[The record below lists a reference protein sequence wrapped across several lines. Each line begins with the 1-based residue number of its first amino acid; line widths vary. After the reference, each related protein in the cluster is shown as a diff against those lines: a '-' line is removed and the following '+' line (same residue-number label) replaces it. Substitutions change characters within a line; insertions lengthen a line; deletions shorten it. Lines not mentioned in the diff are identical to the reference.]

1 MIRGLF
7 IMLLL
12 VNSICLNAQFTDRF
26 WVFGDSSA
34 IDFINLNNPTPT
46 TSILQARGTCASIS
60 DSAGSML
67 FYSASPKVQNWLNGI
82 NQMGYVINRNN
93 IEMESG
99 DSIKSSAW
107 YQEMTIV
114 PDPADI
120 NKFYLFHVG
129 ITTTTNPGFYYSKI
143 DLSYNAGLGK
153 VVQKN
158 IQLSPLP
165 FVDEIAAVKHGN
177 GRDWWVIGKNWDP
190 QIPQNSFYVFLVD
203 PSGVSGPFI
212 QNIGSFIQTNTN
224 NYKFNKTGT
233 KLYQCTANSLLEML
247 DFNRC
252 TGLFSNPVTFRQH
265 QSAPIVNYWSLA
277 LSPDESKL
285 YTTVVPLQTAPPYF
299 SYLFQYDLN
308 APNVLA
314 TQDTLGQWEFINN
327 AGGVLAGMLQLGPDN
342 KVYLSNGYE
351 SNDCAFFY
359 LYCDTTWLTENTYIS
374 VVNSPDSLGA
384 ACDFQPYSFYLGGHR
399 CYYGLP
405 NNPHYEL
412 GPDSGSVCDTLTVG
426 LNTIH
431 VTPPNLQV
439 YYEPAWQKAFINVS
453 SLKGKNIIL
462 EMYDATGKKIFSEK
476 HALQSSDFSRSLEM
490 SGYSN
495 GLYIIS
501 IITEKGRV
509 SRKMVKY

>member
-1 MIRGLF
+1 MTR
-7 IMLLL
+7 LLL
-12 VNSICLNAQFTDRF
+12 IFLILINSVYSHAQFTDRF
-26 WVFGDSSA
+26 WAFGDSSA
-34 IDFINLNNPTPT
+34 IDFSNLSNPTPS

-60 DSAGSML
+60 DSVGSLL
-67 FYSASPKVQNWLNGI
+67 FYSASPKVSNWLNGI
-82 NQMGYVINRNN
+82 NQMGYVIDRNN
-93 IEMESG
+93 LEMESG
-99 DSIKSSAW
+99 DSIKTTAW

-129 ITTTTNPGFYYSKI
+129 ITTSTNPGFYYSKI
-143 DLSYNAGLGK
+143 DLSFNTGLGK

-190 QIPQNSFYVFLVD
+190 QIPQNSFYVYLID

-224 NYKFNKTGT
+224 NYKFNKSGT
-233 KLYQCTANSLLEML
+233 KLFQCTANSLLEKL
-247 DFNRC
+247 DFDRC
-252 TGLFSNPVTFRQH
+252 TGQFTNPVTFRQNNFT
-265 QSAPIVNYWSLA
+265 PFVNYWSLA
-277 LSPDESKL
+277 LSPDGSKL
-285 YTTVVPLQTAPPYF
+285 YTSVYPLGLPPYY

-308 APNVLA
+308 SPNILA
-314 TQDTLGQWEFINN
+314 TEDTLGVWLYTNSV
-327 AGGVLAGMLQLGPDN
+327 GPTAGMLQLGPDN
-342 KVYLSNGYE
+342 KIYLSNAYE

-374 VVNSPDSLGA
+374 VINSPDSLGA

-426 LNTIH
+426 INTIH
-431 VTPPNLQV
+431 ATQPNLQV
-439 YYEPAWQKAFINVS
+439 YYEPAWQKAFINAS

-462 EMYDATGKKIFSEK
+462 EMYDVAGKRIFSEK
-476 HALQSSDFSRSLEM
+476 STLQSSDYSRSLEM
-490 SGYSN
+490 SSYAN